1 MFYLHPFKS
10 IRTNL
15 YSPNL
20 VSTGT
25 GTLTPNVNF
34 HPDLE
39 FKCKLC
45 GPKFKCQGNSR
56 YHRGVCNTI
65 KGGEM
70 LELKCCKVF
79 WCFGEYHHSPAP
91 SPSSVY
97 NELYKY
103 ST

>member
-10 IRTNL
+10 IRTHL

-25 GTLTPNVNF
+25 LTPMSIFTRTWGSNANSVDRNLNVKAI
-34 HPDLE
+34 P
-39 FKCKLC
+39 
-45 GPKFKCQGNSR
+45 GITA
-56 YHRGVCNTI
+56 RGVRNTI

-70 LELKCCKVF
+70 LDLKFCKVF

-97 NELYKY
+97 NELYKH